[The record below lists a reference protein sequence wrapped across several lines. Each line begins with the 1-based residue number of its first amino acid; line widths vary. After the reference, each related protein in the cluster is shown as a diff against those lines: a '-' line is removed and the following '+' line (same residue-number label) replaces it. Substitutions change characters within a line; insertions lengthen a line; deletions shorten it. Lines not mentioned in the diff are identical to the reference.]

1 MARYL
6 VTGGAGF
13 IGSHLVNALIRQGE
27 LVRVLDNFLTGK
39 RANLAEVEGHY
50 ELLEV
55 DIRAHTAVQSAMRGV
70 DFVLH
75 QAALPSV
82 PRSVRDPLASH
93 EINITG
99 TLNVLQAAREAGVK
113 RVVLASSSSVY
124 GANAEL
130 PKRESMC
137 PQPLSPYAIT
147 KLAGEQYALA
157 YTRLYGLETVSL
169 RYFNVFGPRQ
179 DPQSEYAAVIPRFIR
194 ALIADQLLVVHGDGR
209 QSRDFTYVD
218 NVVHANLLACSA
230 AGAAGVVCN
239 VACGEKTTLL
249 DLIDRLAVIT
259 GKTPHVEFSESRPA
273 DVPHS
278 LADTGVAQRLLGYV
292 PVVDFATGLER
303 TVASLRATLLA

>member
-13 IGSHLVNALIRQGE
+13 IGSHLVRALIMRGE
-27 LVRVLDNFLTGK
+27 QVRVLDSFFTGK
-39 RANLAEVEGHY
+39 RANLSALQGSYELVEG
-50 ELLEV
+50 
-55 DIRAHTAVQSAMRGV
+55 DIRDRPVIQAAMERV
-70 DFVLH
+70 DYVLH

-82 PRSVRDPLASH
+82 PRSVHDPLTSH
-93 EINITG
+93 AVNSTG

-113 RVVLASSSSVY
+113 RVVLASSSSIY

-137 PQPLSPYAIT
+137 PQPLSPYAIS
-147 KLAGEQYALA
+147 KLAGEQYAQA

-194 ALIADQLLVVHGDGR
+194 ALLADEPLVVQGDGR

-218 NVVHANLLACSA
+218 NVVHANLLACSVA
-230 AGAAGVVCN
+230 GGAGAVCN
-239 VACGEKTTLL
+239 VACGVTTTLL
-249 DLIDRLAVIT
+249 DLIEQLVAVT
-259 GKTPHVEFSESRPA
+259 GKTPHVEFSAPRPG

-278 LADTGVAQRLLGYV
+278 LADIGAAQRLLGYA
-292 PVVDFATGLER
+292 PAVDFATGLAR
-303 TVASLRATLLA
+303 TVAWLRTGMTA